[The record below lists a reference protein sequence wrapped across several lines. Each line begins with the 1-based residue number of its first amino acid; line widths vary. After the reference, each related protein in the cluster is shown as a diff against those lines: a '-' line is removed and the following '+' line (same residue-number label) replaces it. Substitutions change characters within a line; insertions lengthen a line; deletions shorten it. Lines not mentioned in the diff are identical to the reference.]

1 MNTVQCF
8 NKKKVTSTK
17 TGEPKTYY
25 FLAIRDSEGY
35 AGDQIVSETCFNNV
49 NPPCDVEYRINCS
62 GARPRV
68 EFRQAVK

>member
-1 MNTVQCF
+1 MNTVHCF
-8 NKKKVTSTK
+8 NKKKVVSTK
-17 TGEPKTYY
+17 SGEPKEYF

-35 AGDQIVSETCFNNV
+35 AGDQIVSQNCYDSI

-62 GARPRV
+62 GSRPRV